1 MEKSETQKLEVR
13 MTASQMDK
21 LDALAAKA
29 NMDRSQFVRTVC
41 LQGERL
47 VVLSDFPEIV
57 RILSE
62 IDGKLSSAI
71 VNGDLSEALMTET
84 NKQLEQVVAYL
95 MRMDAQLDAMN
106 KEAAT

>member
-1 MEKSETQKLEVR
+1 MILRARFRFVRTRKELIDVEKLIARKIEVR
-13 MTASQMDK
+13 MTESQLEK

-57 RILSE
+57 RMLSE
-62 IDGKLSSAI
+62 IDGKLCHPQS
-71 VNGDLSEALMTET
+71 
-84 NKQLEQVVAYL
+84 
-95 MRMDAQLDAMN
+95 
-106 KEAAT
+106 

>member
-1 MEKSETQKLEVR
+1 MEKSETKKLEVR
-13 MTASQMDK
+13 VTAAQLEK

-47 VVLSDFPEIV
+47 VILTDFPEIV
-57 RILSE
+57 RTLSE
-62 IDGKLSSAI
+62 IDGMLSSAI
-71 VNGDLSEALMTET
+71 VNGDLSESLMTET
-84 NKQLEQVVAYL
+84 NKLLEQVVAYL

>member
-1 MEKSETQKLEVR
+1 MEKSETKKLEVR
-13 MTASQMDK
+13 VTAAQLEK

-47 VVLSDFPEIV
+47 VILTDFPEIV
-57 RILSE
+57 RTLSE
-62 IDGKLSSAI
+62 IDGMLSSAI
-71 VNGDLSEALMTET
+71 VNGDLSESLMTET
-84 NKQLEQVVAYL
+84 NKLLEQVVAYL
-95 MRMDAQLDAMN
+95 MRMDTQLDAMN

>member
-1 MEKSETQKLEVR
+1 MEKLIARKIEVR
-13 MTASQMDK
+13 MTESQLEK

-57 RILSE
+57 RMLSE
-62 IDGKLSSAI
+62 IDGKLCHPQS
-71 VNGDLSEALMTET
+71 
-84 NKQLEQVVAYL
+84 
-95 MRMDAQLDAMN
+95 
-106 KEAAT
+106 